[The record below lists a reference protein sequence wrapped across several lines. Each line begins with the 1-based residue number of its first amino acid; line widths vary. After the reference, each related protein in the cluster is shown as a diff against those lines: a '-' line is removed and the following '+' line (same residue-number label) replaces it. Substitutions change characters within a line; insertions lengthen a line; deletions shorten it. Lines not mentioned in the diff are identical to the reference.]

1 MALLVLMYLPGT
13 SENKIK
19 PKFAVKATAVTVANY
34 IYISA
39 MITAFSR

>member
-13 SENKIK
+13 CENKIK

-34 IYISA
+34 I
-39 MITAFSR
+39 